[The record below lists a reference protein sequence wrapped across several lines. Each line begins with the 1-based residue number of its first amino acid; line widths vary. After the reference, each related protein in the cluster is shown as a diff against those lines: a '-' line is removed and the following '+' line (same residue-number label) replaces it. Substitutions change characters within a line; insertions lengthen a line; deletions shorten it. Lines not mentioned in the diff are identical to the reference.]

1 MDAYYNQPKEPV
13 QESETAPAV
22 TEPEAAPQ
30 KKGFPVFGIPAM
42 VMLTLMLIV
51 LGMEMFYAT
60 HQVNI
65 RVGRGDE
72 SVAVGLTF
80 FEKLIQNPGF
90 AGALT
95 NSLVLRVLQLLSGG
109 SLAAGL
115 VALFYAMRN
124 PRTVLTFACLWLI
137 PACVPYLSMSLL
149 IVRTATRTDSTGT
162 LLYLF
167 TTVLQT
173 TSIFCF
179 AGGLFTFLN
188 LKKKGKAGGGPYYG
202 LLIAVLILLLSALTT
217 NALTPALIG
226 NRNNGRTIEYF
237 ALQTMSAKLEFSQAA
252 AGNVV
257 KLVLQ
262 TAMAIIPAVVLCLLA
277 RKKSTKGKTPLATL
291 WVFLAIP
298 AGLTMMLLLGNA
310 FTASR
315 DSAAVFNTA
324 GAVII
329 GGAFGGLIAYSFI
342 HLMRR
347 VPAVLFGL
355 IAVVLAASM
364 SCSTSQYLLMS
375 DLGLRETVWPQV
387 LLAAF
392 DGRLVLIVTVLSFA
406 MRSYTES
413 RPWAFVVAVALLTG
427 SMLWG
432 EINISYLYL
441 SRTTNVSMQA
451 LRYMMSASAAVGE
464 QAADRAAAIQSI
476 RTGSQLLLAI
486 PAVLLGAGGAIL
498 LRYSLVAP
506 EKPVRG

>member
-1 MDAYYNQPKEPV
+1 MDAYYNQPREWEQQP
-13 QESETAPAV
+13 ETTPNAPETETAP
-22 TEPEAAPQ
+22 Q
-30 KKGFPVFGIPAM
+30 KEGFPVFGIPAM

-51 LGMEMFYAT
+51 LGMEIFYAT
-60 HQVNI
+60 HKVSI
-65 RVGRGDE
+65 TGRAEE
-72 SVAVGLTF
+72 SVAIGLTNF
-80 FEKLIQNPGF
+80 QWIIQNPSF
-90 AGALT
+90 VGALT
-95 NSLVLRVLQLLSGG
+95 NSLAFRVLQLLAGG
-109 SLAAGL
+109 TLAAGL

-137 PACVPYLSMSLL
+137 PACVPYLTMSLA
-149 IVRTATRTDSTGT
+149 IFQTATRTDSTGT

-202 LLIAVLILLLSALTT
+202 LLIAVLIFLLSALTT
-217 NALTPALIG
+217 NALTLALFG
-226 NRNNGRTIEYF
+226 SRNKSWTIEYF
-237 ALQTMSAKLEFSQAA
+237 ALKTMSEKLQHSQAA
-252 AGNVV
+252 AGNVI

-262 TAMAIIPAVVLCLLA
+262 AAMAVIPAVVLCLLA
-277 RKKSTKGKTPLATL
+277 RKKSTKGKTPLTTL
-291 WVFLAIP
+291 WVFLAVP

-310 FTASR
+310 FTGSR
-315 DSAAVFNTA
+315 ESAAVFNSISA
-324 GAVII
+324 ALI

-355 IAVVLAASM
+355 IAVALAATM
-364 SCSTSQYLLMS
+364 SCITTQYLLMS
-375 DLGLRETVWPQV
+375 NVGLRETVWPQV
-387 LLAAF
+387 FLAAF

-406 MRSYTES
+406 LRSYTEP

-432 EINISYLYL
+432 EINVSYLYL
-441 SRTTNVSMQA
+441 SRTSNVSMLA
-451 LRYMMSASAAVGE
+451 LRYMKSSSTAVSE
-464 QAADRAAAIQSI
+464 LAADRAAAVQSV

-486 PAVLLGAGGAIL
+486 PAVLLGAGGAVL
-498 LRYSLVAP
+498 LKYSLDAP
-506 EKPVRG
+506 ENPERG